1 MKGQEEQRDVE
12 KQKRMVTE
20 LVASLKKE
28 KAQIQDLQARLKI
41 SENDREEIKQTCERY
56 QQDIS
61 TCKKKCANA
70 FNVQK
75 QQNATILQYQEQ
87 IREWGRKWQSREEQL
102 SEAIQHRD
110 QYYTLLKQANPE

>member
-1 MKGQEEQRDVE
+1 MYFLFDLENERLKAEEAKKGQEEQRDVE

-61 TCKKKCANA
+61 VPMSC
-70 FNVQK
+70 
-75 QQNATILQYQEQ
+75 IWE
-87 IREWGRKWQSREEQL
+87 KWFLFVSDL
-102 SEAIQHRD
+102 
-110 QYYTLLKQANPE
+110 